1 MVGLLLIFPPGAP
14 FLHDLSQINTE
25 MKLYEGERMISVIL
39 QDQDL
44 KTSIKQIENF
54 FLTEK
59 KTREGKVY
67 IYFPLHRDVISRTVQ
82 DFGP

>member
-44 KTSIKQIENF
+44 KKSIKQIENF
-54 FLTEK
+54 FWPKK

>member
-1 MVGLLLIFPPGAP
+1 MVGLLLIFPSGAP

-44 KTSIKQIENF
+44 KKSIKQIENF
-54 FLTEK
+54 FWPK
-59 KTREGKVY
+59 KKN
-67 IYFPLHRDVISRTVQ
+67 
-82 DFGP
+82 